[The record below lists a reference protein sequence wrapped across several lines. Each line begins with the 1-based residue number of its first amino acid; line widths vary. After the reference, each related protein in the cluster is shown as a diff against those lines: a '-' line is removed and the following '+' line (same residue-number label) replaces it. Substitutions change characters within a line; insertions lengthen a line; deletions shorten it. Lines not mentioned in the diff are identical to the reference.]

1 MGAATRIRCGWIR
14 SLSWRGGLFAGFALE
29 AYSAA
34 KHVQQL
40 HCHSPTA
47 SMAVPCTPLPETG
60 AMTSLYET
68 DFFAW
73 ANEQASLLR
82 AGKLSSADIENIAEE
97 IESMGKSEKRE
108 LVSRLTILL
117 LHLLKWQ
124 FQPGLRGNS
133 WRYTI
138 KVQRRD
144 LARHLADN
152 PSLSAQLPELLG
164 DSYTSAVLLAAGETG
179 LPESLFPTICLWS
192 YQQVVDPDFW
202 PDAPN

>member
-1 MGAATRIRCGWIR
+1 
-14 SLSWRGGLFAGFALE
+14 
-29 AYSAA
+29 
-34 KHVQQL
+34 
-40 HCHSPTA
+40 
-47 SMAVPCTPLPETG
+47 MAVPRTPSPETD
-60 AMTSLYET
+60 AITSLYES

-124 FQPGLRGNS
+124 FQPRLRGNS
-133 WRYTI
+133 GRYTI
-138 KVQRRD
+138 MVQRRD

-152 PSLSAQLPELLG
+152 PSLSAQLPALLG
-164 DSYTSAVLLAAGETG
+164 DSYTSALLLAAGETG
-179 LPESLFPTICLWS
+179 LPEGLFPATCLWS
-192 YQQVVDPDFW
+192 HQQVADPDFW
-202 PDAPN
+202 PASASE